1 MSTILTLCFFF
12 FHLPKKKPKM
22 SPTTINSRDFLKNNY
37 KTQTISLVSKRFK
50 LISFITIWVQWTR
63 FRKNWCEENMEIE
76 FNELGFHVQKSSS
89 MNLVSMY
96 RNRVCWTRFPYIETE
111 FVELGFCT
119 CLHLWPLN
127 SVSVHVCICD
137 QLLKKLQWHISLCK
151 YRHFPLTKHH

>member
-76 FNELGFHVQKSSS
+76 FNELGFHVQKPSS
-89 MNLVSMY
+89 MNSVSMY

-111 FVELGFCT
+111 FVELGFPTCDLISCT
-119 CLHLWPLN
+119 RSLPVIFLY
-127 SVSVHVCICD
+127 
-137 QLLKKLQWHISLCK
+137 KKFTC
-151 YRHFPLTKHH
+151 